1 MRVRNKMTASNI
13 LQIRIEVKGFLLLI
27 WDIIHS
33 KREKKL
39 SKSCES
45 LHKSQQILDLKK
57 KKFWNSY
64 CGSAG

>member
-45 LHKSQQILDLKK
+45 LHKSQQILD
-57 KKFWNSY
+57 F
-64 CGSAG
+64 